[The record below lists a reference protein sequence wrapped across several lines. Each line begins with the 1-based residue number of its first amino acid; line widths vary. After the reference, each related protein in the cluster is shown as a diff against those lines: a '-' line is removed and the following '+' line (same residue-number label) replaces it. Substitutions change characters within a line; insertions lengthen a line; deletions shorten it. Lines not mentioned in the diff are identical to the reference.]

1 VFGQEGTIH
10 YCFLLVGV
18 GVEVT
23 SHMLHPVED
32 VPSVTFLC
40 SFEKKVFHEMRH
52 PLFVVGFIASTGI
65 DGKATIGHGRCVRS
79 MDKTDSVG

>member
-1 VFGQEGTIH
+1 MFHEERTIYH
-10 YCFLLVGV
+10 RLFLVGV
-18 GVEVT
+18 SVEVA
-23 SHMLHPVED
+23 SHMFHPVED